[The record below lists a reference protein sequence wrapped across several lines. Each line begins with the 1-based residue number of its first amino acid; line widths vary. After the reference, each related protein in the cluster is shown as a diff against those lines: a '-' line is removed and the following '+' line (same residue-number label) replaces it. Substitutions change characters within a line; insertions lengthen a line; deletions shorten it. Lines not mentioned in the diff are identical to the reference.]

1 MRIQKNITLAPY
13 TTFKIGGPAD
23 FFCSVTSEDDVREA
37 VEFSKK
43 KKIPFFVVGGGSNI
57 LISDKG
63 FPGLVILNEIKG
75 IKYEKVNSKKEK
87 EGEIVYA
94 AAGESWDGFVEYTVS
109 QGFSGLENLSSI
121 PGTVGASAVQNL
133 GAYGVT
139 AGQFIYLVRAF
150 NTREMKF
157 VELSNSDCGFE
168 YRDSMFKHE
177 KGRYVI
183 TGVDF
188 KLEKGGKVNIEYKD
202 LKEDFE
208 KKKVESGEW
217 KVGEKALLSTLY
229 PLPSPREVREA
240 VISIRAN
247 KLPDW
252 KLWGTA
258 GSFFK
263 NPVVS
268 AQEYA
273 TLKNKYPG
281 LPGFPESDGK
291 VKLALA
297 WVLDNICHAKGMMN
311 GNVGTYE
318 KQALVFVAKP
328 GATATEVVELAQ
340 ELMKRV
346 KDATGVT
353 IEGEVEWVN

>member
-1 MRIQKNITLAPY
+1 MTIQENVKLAPY

-37 VEFSKK
+37 VEYARE
-43 KKIPFFVVGGGSNI
+43 KKIPFFVVGGGSNL

-63 FPGLVILNEIKG
+63 FRGLVILNEMKG
-75 IKYEKVNSKKEK
+75 VKYEKVNSKKEK
-87 EGEIVYA
+87 EDKKEAGGIVSA
-94 AAGESWDGFVEYTVS
+94 AAGESWDGFVEYAVS

-139 AGQFIYLVRAF
+139 AGQFIHAVRAF
-150 NTREMKF
+150 DTREMKF
-157 VELSNSDCGFE
+157 VELSNADCDFE
-168 YRDSMFKHE
+168 YRDSVFKHE

-202 LKEDFE
+202 LKEYFAG
-208 KKKVESGEW
+208 KKIN
-217 KVGEKALLSTLY
+217 APT
-229 PLPSPREVREA
+229 PREVREA

-263 NPVVS
+263 NPVIS

-273 TLKNKYPG
+273 SLKEKYPG
-281 LPGFPESDGK
+281 LPGFPEAGGK

-297 WVLDNICHAKGMMN
+297 WILDNICHAKGMMN

-328 GATATEVVELAQ
+328 GATAAEVVGLAQ

-353 IEGEVEWVN
+353 IEGEVERVN

>member
-1 MRIQKNITLAPY
+1 MKIDENITLAPF

-43 KKIPFFVVGGGSNI
+43 KKIPFFVIGGGSNI

-63 FPGLVILNEIKG
+63 FPGLVILNELKG
-75 IKYEKVNSKKEK
+75 IGYSVQGIENTAPSTLNPAPFS
-87 EGEIVYA
+87 IVSA
-94 AAGESWDGFVEYTVS
+94 AAGESWDGLVEYTVS
-109 QGFSGLENLSSI
+109 KGFSGLENLSSI

-139 AGQFIYLVRAF
+139 AEQFIHSVRAF
-150 NTREMKF
+150 DTQEMKF
-157 VELSNSDCGFE
+157 VLLFNADCGFE

-183 TGVDF
+183 VRVDF
-188 KLEKGGKVNIEYKD
+188 KLEKGGKANIEYKD
-202 LKEDFE
+202 LKEYFAA
-208 KKKVESGEW
+208 KKIN
-217 KVGEKALLSTLY
+217 A
-229 PLPSPREVREA
+229 PSSAEVREA
-240 VISIRAN
+240 VISIRAG

-273 TLKNKYPG
+273 TLKNKYPD
-281 LPGFPESDGK
+281 LPGFPEANGK
-291 VKLALA
+291 IKL
-297 WVLDNICHAKGMMN
+297 VGSGLD
-311 GNVGTYE
+311 
-318 KQALVFVAKP
+318 
-328 GATATEVVELAQ
+328 
-340 ELMKRV
+340 
-346 KDATGVT
+346 TG
-353 IEGEVEWVN
+353 

>member
-1 MRIQKNITLAPY
+1 MKIDENIKLAPF

-23 FFCSVTSEDDVREA
+23 FFCSVTSEDDVREV
-37 VEFSKK
+37 VEFAHE
-43 KKIPFFVVGGGSNI
+43 KKIPFFVIGGGSNI

-63 FPGLVILNEIKG
+63 FPGLVILNEMKG
-75 IKYEKVNSKKEK
+75 IAIESDVIS
-87 EGEIVYA
+87 A
-94 AAGESWDGFVEYTVS
+94 AAGESWDDFVGYTVS
-109 QGFSGLENLSSI
+109 KGFSGLENLSSI

-139 AGQFIYLVRAF
+139 AGQFIHSVLVF
-150 NTREMKF
+150 DTREMKF
-157 VELSNSDCGFE
+157 VELSNADCGFE

-183 TGVDF
+183 TRVDF

-202 LKEDFE
+202 LKEYFAA
-208 KKKVESGEW
+208 KNIN
-217 KVGEKALLSTLY
+217 A
-229 PLPSPREVREA
+229 PSSAQVREA
-240 VISIRAN
+240 VISIRAG

-268 AQEYA
+268 AKEYVL
-273 TLKNKYPG
+273 LKEKYPG
-281 LPGFPESDGK
+281 LPGFPEAEGK

-297 WVLDNICHAKGMMN
+297 WILDNICHAKGMMN

-328 GATATEVVELAQ
+328 GATAAEVVELAQ

>member
-1 MRIQKNITLAPY
+1 MKIEKKIKLAPF

-23 FFCSVTSEDDVREA
+23 FFCSVTSEDDVRQA
-37 VEFSKK
+37 IEFAHEKK
-43 KKIPFFVVGGGSNI
+43 VPFFVIGGGSNL

-63 FPGLVILNEIKG
+63 FPGLVILNEMKG
-75 IKYEKVNSKKEK
+75 IK
-87 EGEIVYA
+87 GEAGGYVLA

-109 QGFSGLENLSSI
+109 QGLSGLENLSSI

-139 AGQFIYLVRAF
+139 AGQFIHSVRAF
-150 NTREMKF
+150 DTQAMKF
-157 VELSNSDCGFE
+157 VELSNTDCGFE

-188 KLEKGGKVNIEYKD
+188 ELEKGGKVNIEYKD
-202 LKEDFE
+202 LKEYFAA
-208 KKKVESGEW
+208 KKIN
-217 KVGEKALLSTLY
+217 A
-229 PLPSPREVREA
+229 PSSSEVREA
-240 VISIRAN
+240 VISIRAV

-268 AQEYA
+268 AQEYM
-273 TLKNKYPG
+273 TLKNKYPE

-328 GATATEVVELAQ
+328 GATAAEVVELAQ

>member
-1 MRIQKNITLAPY
+1 MKISEHVILAPY

-23 FFCSVTSEDDVREA
+23 FFCSVTSEDDVCEA
-37 VEFSKK
+37 VEFAKK
-43 KKIPFFVVGGGSNI
+43 KKIPFFVIGGGSNI

-63 FPGLVILNEIKG
+63 FPGLVILNEMKG
-75 IKYEKVNSKKEK
+75 IAI
-87 EGEIVYA
+87 EGDVISA
-94 AAGESWDGFVEYTVS
+94 AAGEFWDGFVEYTVS
-109 QGFSGLENLSSI
+109 KGFSGLENLSSI

-139 AGQFIYLVRAF
+139 SGQLIYSVRALD
-150 NTREMKF
+150 TQTMKF
-157 VELSNSDCGFE
+157 VELSNVDCSFE

-202 LKEDFE
+202 LKEYFAA
-208 KKKVESGEW
+208 KKIN
-217 KVGEKALLSTLY
+217 APT
-229 PLPSPREVREA
+229 PREVREA

-268 AQEYA
+268 AEKYA
-273 TLKNKYPG
+273 ALKEKYPD
-281 LPGFPESDGK
+281 LPGFPEADGK

-297 WVLDNICHAKGMMN
+297 WILDNICHAKGMMN

-328 GATATEVVELAQ
+328 GATAAEVVELAQ

>member
-1 MRIQKNITLAPY
+1 MKIDENITLAPF

-23 FFCSVTSEDDVREA
+23 FFCSVATEADVREA
-37 VEFSKK
+37 VAFAQK
-43 KKIPFFVVGGGSNI
+43 KKIPFFVIGGGSNL

-63 FPGLVILNEIKG
+63 FPGLVILNEMKG
-75 IKYEKVNSKKEK
+75 IEIRSKEK
-87 EGEIVYA
+87 GVRSKEDEDDDEIISA

-139 AGQFIYLVRAF
+139 AGQLIYSVRAF
-150 NTREMKF
+150 DTREMKF
-157 VELSNSDCGFE
+157 VELSSADCGFE

-177 KGRYVI
+177 KGRYII

-202 LKEDFE
+202 LKEYFE
-208 KKKVESGEW
+208 KKKVVNNPPSIFHH
-217 KVGEKALLSTLY
+217 
-229 PLPSPREVREA
+229 LPSPREVREA
-240 VISIRAN
+240 VISIRAG

-268 AQEYA
+268 AEKYA
-273 TLKNKYPG
+273 ALKEKYPG

-297 WVLDNICHAKGMMN
+297 WILDNICHAKGMMN

-328 GATATEVVELAQ
+328 GATAAEVVELAQ
-340 ELMKRV
+340 ELMKMV

>member
-1 MRIQKNITLAPY
+1 MKILEHVILAPY

-23 FFCSVTSEDDVREA
+23 FFCSVTTEDKVHEA
-37 VEFSKK
+37 VEFARE
-43 KKIPFFVVGGGSNI
+43 KKIPFFVIGGGSNL
-57 LISDKG
+57 LISDTG
-63 FPGLVILNEIKG
+63 FPGLVILNELKG
-75 IKYEKVNSKKEK
+75 ITLK
-87 EGEIVYA
+87 GDIVSA
-94 AAGESWDGFVEYTVS
+94 AAGESWDGFVEHTVS
-109 QGFSGLENLSSI
+109 KGFSGLENLSSI
-121 PGTVGASAVQNL
+121 PGTVGASPVQNL

-139 AGQFIYLVRAF
+139 TGQFIHSVRAF
-150 NTREMKF
+150 DTKDMKF
-157 VELSNSDCGFE
+157 VDLSNADCIFE

-177 KGRYVI
+177 KGRYVV
-183 TGVDF
+183 TRVDF
-188 KLEKGGKVNIEYKD
+188 KLEKGGKANIDYKD
-202 LKEDFE
+202 LREYFSA
-208 KKKVESGEW
+208 KKTDTPTSQ
-217 KVGEKALLSTLY
+217 
-229 PLPSPREVREA
+229 EVRDA

-268 AQEYA
+268 AEKYVE
-273 TLKNKYPG
+273 LKNKYPD
-281 LPGFPESDGK
+281 LPGFPESNGK

-297 WVLDNICHAKGMMN
+297 WILDHICNAKGMMN

-318 KQALVFVAKP
+318 KQALVFVAKS
-328 GATATEVVELAQ
+328 GATAAEVVELAQ

-346 KDATGVT
+346 KDATGIT